1 MSRADAENQQAGDGA
16 EDAGIMEAK
25 RRWVA
30 LRPLYRPQSQHPR
43 LQMPMQ
49 HVIAISHI
57 CLYALLAG
65 KLPPDRHW
73 VLLSLYIPPAP
84 VPGREKVAS
93 TQNEKG
99 RKKRMPRYGVRV
111 SGHGL

>member
-1 MSRADAENQQAGDGA
+1 M
-16 EDAGIMEAK
+16 
-25 RRWVA
+25 A

-49 HVIAISHI
+49 HVITISHI

-73 VLLSLYIPPAP
+73 VLLSLYTTCPCPWQ
-84 VPGREKVAS
+84 REGSVDS
-93 TQNEKG
+93 E
-99 RKKRMPRYGVRV
+99 
-111 SGHGL
+111 